1 MVRSPR
7 SRRAVAKNAD
17 VQLDGDLFVEV
28 RRGPRI
34 ESRHRVAVCAV
45 SISGRTLFET
55 GTVDTPVFLRSAAK
69 PFIAAASVRAGVID
83 AFEFDDRELALMCA
97 SHAAEPEHIETVLS
111 ILGKAGIAPTALQ
124 CGGTPSPLY
133 NNCSGKHA
141 GILALAKLI
150 GAPLETYLEPDNPAQ
165 KEILAFC
172 ERVIREPLPPERFGT
187 DGCGIPVFA
196 TSLRRAAC
204 AFARLA
210 ALDDLEDRDKVAL
223 TRVRSAM
230 LANPWY
236 VSGTGRLDTALIEA
250 GRGAIVSKGGAEAV
264 HGDALVSL
272 EAGLALKV
280 IDGNSRATAPALLAV
295 LERIGA
301 LDESMLQSLERFRE
315 PAVHNVAGRVVGS
328 IQAHLE
334 PEAQASSK
342 RSRSSIA
349 R

>member
-1 MVRSPR
+1 MA
-7 SRRAVAKNAD
+7 RARPKTGD
-17 VQLDGDLFVEV
+17 IRLDGELFVEV
-28 RRGPRI
+28 RRGARI

-45 SISGRTLFET
+45 NISGRTLCEL
-55 GTVDTPVFLRSAAK
+55 GTVDVPVFLRSAAK
-69 PFIAAASVRAGVID
+69 PFIAGASVRAGVID

-111 ILGKAGIAPTALQ
+111 MLGKAGIPASALQ
-124 CGGTPSPLY
+124 CGGAPSALY

-165 KEILAFC
+165 IEILALC
-172 ERVIREPLPPERFGT
+172 ERVIREPLPPDRIAV

-210 ALDDLEDRDKVAL
+210 TLEDLEDRDKVAL
-223 TRVRSAM
+223 ARVRAAM
-230 LANPWY
+230 IANPWY

-250 GRGAIVSKGGAEAV
+250 GGGAIVSKGGAEAV
-264 HGDALVSL
+264 HCDALVAL
-272 EAGLALKV
+272 GAGIALKV
-280 IDGNSRATAPALLAV
+280 VDGNSRATAPALLAV
-295 LERIGA
+295 LERLGA
-301 LDESMLQSLERFRE
+301 LDATALQSLKRFSE
-315 PAVHNVAGRVVGS
+315 PQVHNVAGRVVGS
-328 IQAHLE
+328 IRAHLE
-334 PEAQASSK
+334 PEPLTTAK
-342 RSRSSIA
+342 RVRSLA